1 MIVNFNSAEKGR
13 IGQNGVLRGKNMF
26 TFLGDLVFR
35 GKGVNFAGESGSGFA
50 I

>member
-1 MIVNFNSAEKGR
+1 MRVIIFVLASFCG
-13 IGQNGVLRGKNMF
+13 IGKIEGKMLF